1 MEIIKHSGQAKQGRG
16 ERERGAKSQVKLIK
30 NARAD
35 RRMLVSLARERER
48 KREGG
53 GNSLSCFK
61 NSHTKGNDAWQYF
74 CFLIYVAALQGRGRE
89 GGGQSECEL
98 KLHC

>member
-16 ERERGAKSQVKLIK
+16 ERERGGAKSQVKLIK

-48 KREGG
+48 GRWEERE
-53 GNSLSCFK
+53 
-61 NSHTKGNDAWQYF
+61 
-74 CFLIYVAALQGRGRE
+74 VATL
-89 GGGQSECEL
+89 
-98 KLHC
+98 